1 MAPPRKTAAQSK
13 AEEVKGNSR
22 VGKANL
28 ADLQIDISYQRTPS
42 PQLVDTIE
50 TNWDVVASELLLVSD
65 RGDRNGSE
73 IQGGLFLVN
82 GQHRSL
88 AAKRLGIKTLDARF
102 IDLSDEP
109 DPAAIEA
116 KFRLTTNVGLRDRA
130 TERFK
135 AQLRAG
141 DAESVDIVKILA
153 QCGTEIMFNPADEF
167 GITAISTVEQ
177 IYRFDDTGGL
187 LRETLELI
195 KDSFGGYTEKAQTA
209 AMLKAMAW
217 FIVVHM
223 EQADL
228 TRLKTKLNEIQSVAV
243 DRRARTIQGTMAG
256 ALWFNYYRAIVD
268 VYNER
273 LGERARLE
281 WISRG
286 ARALGGKSGSGAD
299 RRAT

>member
-1 MAPPRKTAAQSK
+1 MAPPRKTAQSK
-13 AEEVKGNSR
+13 AEEVKANSR
-22 VGKANL
+22 VGKVNL
-28 ADLQIDISYQRTPS
+28 EDLQIDPSYQRTPS
-42 PQLVDTIE
+42 PQLVETIE
-50 TNWDVVASELLLVSD
+50 QNWDEVASELLLVSD
-65 RGDRNGSE
+65 RGNRNGADVT
-73 IQGGLFLVN
+73 GGLFLVN

-88 AAKRLGIKTLDARF
+88 AAKRLGVTQLDARF
-102 IDLSDEP
+102 IDLTEEK

-116 KFRLTTNVGLRDRA
+116 RFRLTTNVGLRDRA

-141 DAESVDIVKILA
+141 DAESVDIVRILA

-177 IYRFDDTGGL
+177 IYRFDDTGAL

-195 KDSFGGYTEKAQTA
+195 KESFGGYTEKAQTA
-209 AMLKAMAW
+209 AMLKAIAW

-223 EQADL
+223 GQADL
-228 TRLKTKLNEIQSVAV
+228 TRLRTKLGEVQSLAV

-268 VYNER
+268 IYNER
-273 LGERARLE
+273 LQERSRLE

-286 ARALGGKSGSGAD
+286 ARALGGKTERG
-299 RRAT
+299 TKL

>member
-1 MAPPRKTAAQSK
+1 VK
-13 AEEVKGNSR
+13 ASSR
-22 VGKANL
+22 VGKATI
-28 ADLQIDISYQRTPS
+28 ADLQIDPSYQRTPS
-42 PQLVDTIE
+42 PQLVDQIE
-50 TNWDVVASELLLVSD
+50 QNWDVIASELLLVSD
-65 RGDRNGSE
+65 RGDRNGSDV
-73 IQGGLFLVN
+73 QGGLFLVN

-88 AAKRLGIKTLDARF
+88 AAKRLGVKTLDARF
-102 IDLSDEP
+102 IDLSSDP

-135 AQLRAG
+135 AQLRSG

-153 QCGTEIMFNPADEF
+153 QCGTEIMFNPSDEF

-177 IYRFDDTGGL
+177 IYRFDDTGSL

-195 KDSFGGYTEKAQTA
+195 RDSFGGYTEKAQTA
-209 AMLKAMAW
+209 AMLKAVAW
-217 FIVVHM
+217 FIVVHI
-223 EQADL
+223 ERADF
-228 TRLKTKLNEIQSVAV
+228 TRLKTKLNEIQSVAI

-273 LGERARLE
+273 LAERSRLE
-281 WISRG
+281 WTSRG
-286 ARALGGKSGSGAD
+286 SRAIGGRSGNQD
-299 RRAT
+299 R